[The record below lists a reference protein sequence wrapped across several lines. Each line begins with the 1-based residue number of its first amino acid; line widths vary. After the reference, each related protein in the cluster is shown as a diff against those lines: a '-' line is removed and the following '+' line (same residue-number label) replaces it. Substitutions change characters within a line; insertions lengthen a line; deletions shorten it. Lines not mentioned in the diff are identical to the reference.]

1 MPMFEFRLPEL
12 GEGLHEGRIAKWL
25 VQPGDTVAEDDA
37 IAEVENDK
45 AVVELPSPVAG
56 KVLELKVSEGT
67 TAVVGDLLITLDV
80 PGSQA
85 PATAQVPDTVTA
97 AVMRDVETA
106 AVEQAGLEP
115 VTDRVE
121 QIQLHTPAAA
131 QAGGTGP
138 TGQNPTAL
146 DATAGQERAVLATPG
161 VRKYARE
168 QGVDIARVTGS
179 GVHGKITRA
188 DVETF
193 VQGFST
199 VMSGQDNPPEVSP
212 AAAATAGLVPASPS
226 GQATALELEER
237 VSLTGIRQVIA
248 QAMVRS
254 MYTAPH
260 VTVMDEVDVTELVRF
275 RNEVKPL
282 AAERGVKMTYLPF
295 VVKALVAAL
304 KQHPTLN
311 ASLDDERK
319 ELVLKHYYHIG
330 VATDTDRG
338 LLVPVVR
345 NADAKN
351 MWTVAR
357 EIEDLANRARNGK
370 LGPGEM
376 KGSTISITN
385 IGSAGGLFFTP
396 IINYP
401 EVAILGTGRITER
414 PIMKNGQVVGA
425 QMMALSLSFDHRV
438 VDGGLA
444 QRFINDIKRL
454 LENPRLLLLEV

>member
-80 PGSQA
+80 HGSQA
-85 PATAQVPDTVTA
+85 PATAQVPDTATTA
-97 AVMRDVETA
+97 PMLDVKTA

-115 VTDRVE
+115 VTDRVA
-121 QIQLHTPAAA
+121 QTQLHTPAAA

-138 TGQNPTAL
+138 TGQNPPTAL
-146 DATAGQERAVLATPG
+146 DPTAGQERTVLATPG

-179 GVHGKITRA
+179 GLHGKITRA

-199 VMSGQDNPPEVSP
+199 VMSGQANPPD
-212 AAAATAGLVPASPS
+212 AALTATAAVVPASPS

-237 VSLTGIRQVIA
+237 VPLTGIRQIIA

-275 RNEVKPL
+275 RAEIKQL

-338 LLVPVVR
+338 LLVPVLR
-345 NADAKN
+345 NADTKN

-357 EIEDLANRARNGK
+357 EIEDLANRARSGK
-370 LGPGEM
+370 LGSGEM

>member
-80 PGSQA
+80 PGSQS
-85 PATAQVPDTVTA
+85 PATVQVPDTATTA
-97 AVMRDVETA
+97 PMLDVKTA

-115 VTDRVE
+115 VTDRVA
-121 QIQLHTPAAA
+121 QTQLHTPAAA
-131 QAGGTGP
+131 QASGTGP
-138 TGQNPTAL
+138 TGQRPAAL
-146 DATAGQERAVLATPG
+146 DVAEQERAVLATPG

-199 VMSGQDNPPEVSP
+199 VMSGQVNPPDATP
-212 AAAATAGLVPASPS
+212 TATAAVVPASPS

-237 VSLTGIRQVIA
+237 VPLTGIRQIIA

-275 RNEVKPL
+275 RAEIKQL

-345 NADAKN
+345 NADTKN

-370 LGPGEM
+370 LGSGEM

>member
-80 PGSQA
+80 PGSQS
-85 PATAQVPDTVTA
+85 PATVQVPDTATTA
-97 AVMRDVETA
+97 PMLDVKTA

-115 VTDRVE
+115 VTDRVA
-121 QIQLHTPAAA
+121 QTQLHTPAAA
-131 QAGGTGP
+131 QASGTGP
-138 TGQNPTAL
+138 TGQRPAAL
-146 DATAGQERAVLATPG
+146 DVAEQERAVLATPG

-199 VMSGQDNPPEVSP
+199 VMSGQVNPPDATP
-212 AAAATAGLVPASPS
+212 TATAAVVPASPS

-237 VSLTGIRQVIA
+237 VPLTGIRQIIA

-275 RNEVKPL
+275 RAEIKPL
-282 AAERGVKMTYLPF
+282 TAERGVKMTYLPF

-345 NADAKN
+345 NADTKN

-370 LGPGEM
+370 LGSGEM